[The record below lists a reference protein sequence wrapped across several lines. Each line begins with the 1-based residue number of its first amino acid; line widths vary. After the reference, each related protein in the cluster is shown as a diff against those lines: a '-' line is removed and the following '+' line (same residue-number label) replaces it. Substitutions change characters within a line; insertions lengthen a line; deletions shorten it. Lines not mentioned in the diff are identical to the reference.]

1 MSSKRIP
8 SGGGVERC
16 IKIEIGLQHNWE
28 RAVLLNSGL
37 QQDHQAISAR
47 LARMLL
53 PKSVNNFVAYAQ
65 SYSTPVP
72 ANEPRGVR
80 VGSPGTIEIEPVE
93 ARKLLI

>member
-8 SGGGVERC
+8 SGGGVEKF
-16 IKIEIGLQHNWE
+16 IKIEIGLQHNWK

-37 QQDHQAISAR
+37 PQDHQAIS
-47 LARMLL
+47 ARMLL

-72 ANEPRGVR
+72 ANEPPGVR

-93 ARKLLI
+93 SRELLI